1 MNKSYRTR
9 QQLMDELQEL
19 TSRAMEAEETL
30 RAIRGGEV
38 DGLVVSTG
46 EGDRVFTLSGAD
58 HPYRVMVETLNEGA
72 VTLASD
78 GTILFCNQRFA
89 DIVKGSLEKVMG
101 SSIYQYISST
111 DLQLFEG
118 LLEQGLKGNSKG
130 ELALQTE
137 DENSAP
143 ALFSI
148 SALEHTDMPGA
159 VCLVVTDLT
168 DQKRSEEML
177 AEEKL
182 TTQIL
187 HQAAE
192 IFVLCDDQGRIL
204 RASQSTNRLFGRSPI
219 FQTFD
224 EAFHLF
230 YLDGTPFVLLPAMS
244 DKFLHAVEV
253 TLKHGDNKV
262 FSFLL
267 SARSLFNNNGLLGI
281 VVVMVDFTERK
292 KMEETLKNAH
302 DLLELRVQE
311 RTVELERANKHLAE
325 QSCLLESFF
334 KDTITPLVLLDREFN
349 FIRVNEA
356 YARSCQR
363 AVPDFL
369 GHNHFEFYPHEENE
383 AIFRRVVE
391 TGISYQALAKPFSFP
406 DHPEWGVTYWDWILT
421 PLPDDRG
428 ETAFLVFSLEEV
440 TDRQEAEEA
449 LRKSEQQLRT
459 LTEQLLYA
467 QENERKRIARDMH
480 DSLGAALS
488 ALKYKMEDLAHNL
501 SDLDPRQIGGTLDSL
516 IKIIQETIAETRR
529 MQNNLRPP
537 LLDDLGILPTLSWFS
552 REFQKTHAGIAIEQ
566 RLEVREEDVPELMKV
581 VIFRITQEALNNIG
595 KHAQANQVRIY
606 LGREQD
612 RVNLVIR
619 DDGMGFEF
627 KRLRQ
632 SAASSSGMG
641 LSSMKERAEL
651 SGGSFSIESH
661 PDQGTVIEVSWPLN
675 KRIGVEHQADS
686 SFFY

>member
-9 QQLMDELQEL
+9 QQLLDELQEL
-19 TSRAMEAEETL
+19 TSRMMETEETL
-30 RAIRGGEV
+30 RAILSGEV
-38 DGLVVSTG
+38 DGLVVSTSEG
-46 EGDRVFTLSGAD
+46 ERVFTLSGAD
-58 HPYRVMVETLNEGA
+58 HPYRIMVETMNEGA

-363 AVPDFL
+363 AVPDIL

-480 DSLGAALS
+480 DSLGAS
-488 ALKYKMEDLAHNL
+488 MSGLKYKMEELVHNL
-501 SDLDPRQIGGTLDSL
+501 PDRDPRQIGETLEYL
-516 IKIIQETIAETRR
+516 ISIIQETIGETRR
-529 MQNNLRPP
+529 IQNDLRPP
-537 LLDDLGILPTLSWFS
+537 LLDDLGILPTLTWLS
-552 REFQKTHAGIAIEQ
+552 RKFQKIYSRMAVEQ
-566 RLEVREEDVPELMKV
+566 QLEVQEEDVPELLKV
-581 VIFRITQEALNNIG
+581 VIFRITQEAFNNIG
-595 KHAQANQVRIY
+595 KHARATQVRIT
-606 LGREQD
+606 LSREQ
-612 RVNLVIR
+612 NQLKLLIR
-619 DDGMGFEF
+619 DNGVGFDS
-627 KRLRQ
+627 KRLSEPADRPQ
-632 SAASSSGMG
+632 GMG
-641 LSSMKERAEL
+641 LSSMKERANL
-651 SGGSFSIESH
+651 SGGSFSVESH
-661 PDQGTVIEVSWPLN
+661 SGKGTIIQVSWPFD
-675 KRIGVEHQADS
+675 KKMGVENQAD
-686 SFFY
+686 